1 MTKRH
6 YTADLHINHELVSV
20 ERMLRRQNKVRAL
33 FGLPDLLK
41 EDLSREQ
48 IELMIIDHRTVLAAN
63 WDRVVGRD
71 DTVYVLGD
79 IAMNPKKGAF
89 EWLRERPGKKI
100 LIAGNHDEV
109 AGFRSKGLNARM
121 RPEWAGTFETI
132 SDFAFLKIGGHR
144 VALSHYPYDGEGD
157 REFEDGDRMLEARLR
172 DVGVPLLHGHT
183 HARHQAH
190 TSSAGT
196 PMFHVGP
203 DAWNMELVPESTIT
217 EWLDYLPRRA

>member
-6 YTADLHINHELVSV
+6 FTSDPHINHELVSV
-20 ERMLRRQNKVRAL
+20 ERMLRRRNQERAAA
-33 FGLPDLLK
+33 GRPLLRK
-41 EDLSREQ
+41 EDLTPGQ
-48 IELMIIDHRTVLAAN
+48 IALFVAEHAAELAAN
-63 WDRVVGRD
+63 WDRVVGPD

-89 EWLRERPGKKI
+89 EWFRERPGKKI

-121 RPEWAGTFETI
+121 RPEWAGTFETVT
-132 SDFAFLKIGGHR
+132 DFAFLKIGGRR

-157 REFEDGDRMLEARLR
+157 REFEGGDRLLEVRLR
-172 DVGVPLLHGHT
+172 DEGIPLLHGHT
-183 HARHQAH
+183 HGRHKAH
-190 TSSAGT
+190 TSLEGT

-203 DAWNMELVPESTIT
+203 DAWDMELVSEATIV
-217 EWLDYLPRRA
+217 EWLDYLP

>member
-6 YTADLHINHELVSV
+6 FTADPHINHELVSV
-20 ERMLRRQNKVRAL
+20 ERMLRIQNKLRAS
-33 FGLPDLLK
+33 FGLPELQK
-41 EDLSREQ
+41 EDLTRKQ
-48 IELMIIDHRTVLAAN
+48 IEQMIIDHRMLLAAN
-63 WDRVVGRD
+63 WDRVVGPD

-89 EWLRERPGKKI
+89 EWFRERPGKKI

-121 RPEWAGTFETI
+121 RPEWKETFETI
-132 SDFAFLKIGGHR
+132 TDFAFLKIGGHR

-157 REFEDGDRMLEARLR
+157 REFEGGDRLMEVRLR
-172 DVGVPLLHGHT
+172 DEGIPLLHGHT
-183 HARHQAH
+183 HGRHQAH
-190 TSSAGT
+190 TSRKGT

-203 DAWNMELVPESTIT
+203 DAWDLKLVPETTIA
-217 EWLDYLPRRA
+217 EWLDYLPRKD

>member
-6 YTADLHINHELVSV
+6 FTTDPHINHELVSV
-20 ERMLRRQNKVRAL
+20 ERMLRRRNQERAAV
-33 FGLPDLLK
+33 GRPLLRK
-41 EDLSREQ
+41 EDLTPAQ
-48 IELMIIDHRTVLAAN
+48 IALFIAEHSAELAAN

-89 EWLRERPGKKI
+89 DWFRERPGKKI

-121 RPEWAGTFETI
+121 RPEWADTFETI
-132 SDFAFLKIGGHR
+132 TDFAFLKIGGHR

-157 REFEDGDRMLEARLR
+157 REFEGGDRMLEVRLR
-172 DVGVPLLHGHT
+172 DEGVPLLHGHT
-183 HARHQAH
+183 HGRHQAH
-190 TSSAGT
+190 TSLKGT

-203 DAWNMELVPESTIT
+203 DAWDLNLVSEATII
-217 EWLDYLPRRA
+217 EWLDYLPRKD

>member
-20 ERMLRRQNKVRAL
+20 ERMLRRHNKMRVL
-33 FGLPDLLK
+33 FGLPELLK
-41 EDLSREQ
+41 EDLPREQ
-48 IELMIIDHRTVLAAN
+48 IEQMIMDHRTVLAAN

-121 RPEWAGTFETI
+121 RPEWADTFETI
-132 SDFAFLKIGGHR
+132 TDFAFLKIGGHR

-157 REFEDGDRMLEARLR
+157 REFEGGDRMLEVRLR
-172 DVGVPLLHGHT
+172 DEGVPLLHGHT
-183 HARHQAH
+183 HGRHQAH
-190 TSSAGT
+190 TSLKGT

-203 DAWNMELVPESTIT
+203 DAWDMELVPESTII
-217 EWLDYLPRRA
+217 EWLEYLP

>member
-6 YTADLHINHELVSV
+6 FTTDPHINHELVSV
-20 ERMLRRQNKVRAL
+20 ERMLRRMNASRAA
-33 FGLPDLLK
+33 FGLPPMRK
-41 EDLSREQ
+41 EDLMPEQ
-48 IELMIIDHRTVLAAN
+48 ITEMIADHARILGEN
-63 WDRVVGRD
+63 WDRVVGPD

-89 EWLRERPGKKI
+89 EWFAERPGRPV

-121 RPEWAGTFETI
+121 RPEWADTFETI
-132 SDFAFLKIGGHR
+132 TDFAFLKIGGHR

-157 REFEDGDRMLEARLR
+157 REFEGGDRLLEVRLR
-172 DVGVPLLHGHT
+172 DEGVPLLHGHT
-183 HARHQAH
+183 HGRHQAH
-190 TSSAGT
+190 TSLKGT

-203 DAWNMELVPESTIT
+203 DAWDMELVPESTII
-217 EWLDYLPRRA
+217 EWLEYLP